1 MSGSDEGEAS
11 GRSANTMTP
20 AQCRAGRALIDLSVT
35 DLASKVGLDVA
46 LIRDFE
52 NGLNDPPSGTIEVL
66 RSVLTT
72 GGVIFTDGDSAGVRL
87 GHKGGDEGTRLGELN
102 TENDR

>member
-11 GRSANTMTP
+11 GRSVNTMTP
-20 AQCRAGRALIDLSVT
+20 AQCRAARALIGLSVA
-35 DLASKVGLDVA
+35 DLAAKVGFDEA
-46 LIRDFE
+46 LLRDFE
-52 NGLNDPPSGTIEVL
+52 GGLNDPPSGTIEAV
-66 RSVLTT
+66 RSALTT
-72 GGVIFTDGDSAGVRL
+72 AGVIFTDGDSAGVRL

>member
-20 AQCRAGRALIDLSVT
+20 AQCRAGRALIGLSVG
-35 DLASKVGLDVA
+35 DLAAKVGFDEA
-46 LIRDFE
+46 LVKDFE
-52 NGLNDPPSGTIEVL
+52 GGLNDPPSGTIEAI
-66 RSVLTT
+66 RSALTT
-72 GGVIFTDGDSAGVRL
+72 AGVIFTDGDSAGVRL
-87 GHKGGDEGTRLGELN
+87 GQTGGDEGTRLDALN